1 MISQG
6 EAPSILF
13 WGMING
19 RDISNYVQYIYRVFN
34 KFSHTIDI
42 AFVDKWFIWW
52 LSLQNTKFTLISY
65 THFQKISL
73 RSLIHDLSHSLQSNQ
88 RSSSKFAQVLI
99 VVSALLISVLL
110 DEYYEN
116 NIFLVKLWLFREIFS
131 FFTSVSCQNLLSHLN
146 EISEAEMQVLSIL
159 SFIIPKKCSC
169 ANFEFDL
176 WLFWRL

>member
-1 MISQG
+1 MNISKRIIPLPLIAAVYKDNEWRSSVQ
-6 EAPSILF
+6 PLLKKYFSIIF
-13 WGMING
+13 QH
-19 RDISNYVQYIYRVFN
+19 YKVFH

-52 LSLQNTKFTLISY
+52 LSLQNTKFFLISY

-110 DEYYEN
+110 DEDYEN

-131 FFTSVSCQNLLSHLN
+131 FSHLYLAK
-146 EISEAEMQVLSIL
+146 IY
-159 SFIIPKKCSC
+159 
-169 ANFEFDL
+169 
-176 WLFWRL
+176 

>member
-1 MISQG
+1 MSVDNHDVTWKG
-6 EAPSILF
+6 ILNLF
-13 WGMING
+13 HT
-19 RDISNYVQYIYRVFN
+19 YRVFH

-110 DEYYEN
+110 DEDYEN

-131 FFTSVSCQNLLSHLN
+131 FSHLYLAK
-146 EISEAEMQVLSIL
+146 IY
-159 SFIIPKKCSC
+159 
-169 ANFEFDL
+169 
-176 WLFWRL
+176 

>member
-1 MISQG
+1 MGS
-6 EAPSILF
+6 SKLLF
-13 WGMING
+13 FGSKLFHWCKNFENRSTFRYASLQTKFHCIGTL
-19 RDISNYVQYIYRVFN
+19 IYRVFH

-110 DEYYEN
+110 DEDYEN

-131 FFTSVSCQNLLSHLN
+131 FSHLYLAK
-146 EISEAEMQVLSIL
+146 IY
-159 SFIIPKKCSC
+159 
-169 ANFEFDL
+169 
-176 WLFWRL
+176 

>member
-1 MISQG
+1 MWIKES
-6 EAPSILF
+6 SLWIKVLHIIFLFYIL
-13 WGMING
+13 
-19 RDISNYVQYIYRVFN
+19 YRVFH

-110 DEYYEN
+110 DEDYEN

-131 FFTSVSCQNLLSHLN
+131 FSHLYLAK
-146 EISEAEMQVLSIL
+146 IY
-159 SFIIPKKCSC
+159 
-169 ANFEFDL
+169 
-176 WLFWRL
+176 